1 MHDTELYRRLLGI
14 EKPWEIESVE
24 LDMAEQR
31 VDVWLRHD
39 RALEWPC
46 PDCAKPLRVR
56 DHVVERTWRHLDTC
70 QAKTFIRARLPRVE
84 CPEHGVRQVLA
95 PWAEPLSRFT
105 MMMER
110 FAIDVLL
117 HAATVDAAAS
127 ILRITWDEAWG
138 IKDRAV
144 ARGQARKETS
154 VPAYIGVDEKAFRK
168 GHSYVTVVCDIE
180 KGVVEHV
187 ARDRKMTSLQSYY
200 SRFSSEE
207 LTGIKGVSMDMWE
220 PYIQATIAAVPDAK
234 SKIVF
239 DRFHIMKYVGEAVDQ
254 VRREEHAELSRR
266 GDHTLK
272 GTRFMWLYAEENL
285 PDSHRPTLEAMKSLN
300 LKVGRAWALKETL
313 RELWEYR
320 SGAWARDFFDRWFGW
335 ARRSKLEPIKRVA
348 SMLKRRIEN
357 ILTYCKHRITQGVA
371 EGLNSKIMAIKRYAC
386 GFRNERHFET
396 AIYFHCGGL
405 DLYPGYPA

>member
-14 EKPWEIESVE
+14 EKPWEIERVA

-31 VDVWLRHD
+31 VDIWLRHD
-39 RALEWPC
+39 RSLEWPC
-46 PDCAKPLRVR
+46 PDCAKPFRVR
-56 DHVVERTWRHLDTC
+56 DHVEERTWRHLDTC
-70 QAKTFIRARLPRVE
+70 QVRTFIRARLPRIE

-144 ARGQARKETS
+144 ARGQARKETT

-207 LTGIKGVSMDMWE
+207 LAGIKGVSMDMWE

-254 VRREEHAELSRR
+254 VRREEHAALSRR

-285 PDSHRPTLEAMKSLN
+285 PDSYRPTLEAMKSLN

-320 SGAWARDFFDRWFGW
+320 SAAWARDFFDRWFGW